1 MGNKDVNRLVQN
13 GLLPEAR
20 IETEDHLQTSISLH
34 AFTRSRSHQRQQR
47 HAGQGVD
54 RWISP
59 FCCWS
64 SRARTAPE
72 EVFETRQYGSITQ
85 GTPRH
90 FVSMKSTGRQPKV
103 RCLEDQLHDP
113 VKLML
118 RQPAT
123 QRYVQNRVDHLIV
136 DEAQDMNGIQ
146 IALLKILAGDRAKV
160 MLVGDEDQAI
170 YDWRGAEPDYLIQ
183 L

>member
-1 MGNKDVNRLVQN
+1 
-13 GLLPEAR
+13 
-20 IETEDHLQTSISLH
+20 
-34 AFTRSRSHQRQQR
+34 
-47 HAGQGVD
+47 
-54 RWISP
+54 
-59 FCCWS
+59 
-64 SRARTAPE
+64 
-72 EVFETRQYGSITQ
+72 
-85 GTPRH
+85 
-90 FVSMKSTGRQPKV
+90 
-103 RCLEDQLHDP
+103 EDQLYDP

-170 YDWRGAEPDYLIQ
+170 YDWRGAEPDYL
-183 L
+183 

>member
-1 MGNKDVNRLVQN
+1 VK
-13 GLLPEAR
+13 
-20 IETEDHLQTSISLH
+20 
-34 AFTRSRSHQRQQR
+34 
-47 HAGQGVD
+47 
-54 RWISP
+54 
-59 FCCWS
+59 S
-64 SRARTAPE
+64 STHSPE
-72 EVFETRQYGSITQ
+72 EVFETRQYGPITQ
-85 GTPRH
+85 GYVEAFRLYEEH
-90 FVSMKSTGRQPKV
+90 RAQLKV
-103 RCLEDQLHDP
+103 RFFEDQLYDP

-170 YDWRGAEPDYLIQ
+170 YDWRGAEPDYLIRGFEQ
-183 L
+183 DFPEATRYTLPHTFRFGHMLSIAASQVISCNTNRNPKISIS